1 MATVYFAR
9 DLKHGRAVAIKVL
22 HASVAATVG
31 SERFLQ
37 EIRIAAGLAHPHIL
51 PLIDSGEVH
60 GVLYYVMPHVPDGS
74 LRERLRHGGRM
85 EVPDALRI
93 ASEIGAALD
102 FAHRQGIVHRDVK
115 PENVLFTDG
124 HAVLADFGI
133 ARAPSTTFSS
143 VVTTAGMVLGT
154 PEYMSPEQAA
164 GEATLTGSSDTY
176 ALACVLYELL
186 SGEPPLRGAGAQET
200 MAKQVVERPRSVRL
214 LRPDVPLRVD
224 HALMRALA
232 KDRAER
238 FGSVTEFIDA
248 LTTESGDVDSANTYR
263 RCIAVLP
270 LVNASPEPDTEYL
283 SDGITDEL
291 IDALAKVDGLR
302 VASRT
307 SVFALKGKAQDVRLT
322 GAMLGAEW
330 VLEGTVRRA
339 GQRLRVTV
347 QLASTND
354 GRLLWS
360 QRFDRTFDDV
370 FSIQEEI
377 AQTIVDTLR
386 STTLVDLAPPKQ
398 GRRTSNVVAYGLYLK
413 GRYAWNRRTQEGV
426 TDAIR
431 FFQAAIAE
439 DPMYAQAYTGL
450 ADSFAL
456 QIDYRDISAAE
467 GFALAEQYARQ
478 ALDIDDTVAEAHA
491 SLAWS
496 HFIYDWD
503 WTAARRR
510 YARAIELDPSYASA
524 HQWYAFLHAAFGRH
538 DDAIA
543 EAHRALDLDPA
554 SVSIRRSIGWLHYYA
569 RRYGEARVHLDV
581 ALAMHPTSDETHRVL
596 ALTYAMQDRWSEAES
611 EVREA
616 VELSAG
622 GTYNRATLA
631 FILARTG
638 RRAEALHELAELE
651 EQATASYVS
660 PVAFATVQLGLGD
673 WERALEWTERAH
685 AERRGWL
692 CYLRVDPM
700 LDPLRGRARFESL
713 VHQMRL

>member
-9 DLKHGRAVAIKVL
+9 DLRHGRAVAIKVL

-238 FGSVTEFIDA
+238 FGSVTEFVDA

-673 WERALEWTERAH
+673 WERALDWTERAH